1 MDKKFNWAEIISGL
15 EQLIARNNPETTN
28 KNPEIAAVASVFF
41 MGSLVMCTAILL
53 NDPE

>member
-1 MDKKFNWAEIISGL
+1 MDKKFDWAGIVSEF

-28 KNPEIAAVASVFF
+28 KSPEVAAVTSVFF
-41 MGSLVMCTAILL
+41 MGSLVICTAILL

>member
-1 MDKKFNWAEIISGL
+1 MDKKVNWAQIVSDL
-15 EQLIARNNPETTN
+15 EQLIARNNPESTN
-28 KNPEIAAVASVFF
+28 KNPEIAVVASVFF